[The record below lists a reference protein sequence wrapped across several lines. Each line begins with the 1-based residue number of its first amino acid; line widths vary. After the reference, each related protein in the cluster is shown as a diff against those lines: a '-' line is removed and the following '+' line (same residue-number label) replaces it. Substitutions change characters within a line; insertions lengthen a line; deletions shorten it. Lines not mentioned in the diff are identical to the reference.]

1 MKKAIVIGSSS
12 GVGRELA
19 ILLSKNG
26 YRVGITGRRKNKLE
40 EIQKTNTDAFIVQ
53 SFDCTQSNSIDELN
67 ELLLKLGRLDLLIFC
82 SGIGDINAVLD
93 YEIENKTNQLNVIAF
108 TKITSWAYN
117 YFLKKKQGHLV
128 VISSIAGLRGG
139 QFAPAYNAS
148 KAFQINYLEGLSQKA
163 YKTKHPIII
172 TDIRPGFIDTAM
184 AKGDNQF
191 WVSSKEKAAKKML
204 KSINAKTNIKYVSKR
219 WRIIAFILNNIP
231 SSIYKRL

>member
-26 YRVGITGRRKNKLE
+26 YRVGITGRRKKKLE

-67 ELLLKLGRLDLLIFC
+67 ELLLKLDRLDLLIFC
-82 SGIGDINAVLD
+82 SGIGDINAALD

-117 YFLKKKQGHLV
+117 YFEKQGHLV
-128 VISSIAGLRGG
+128 AISSIAGLRGG
-139 QFAPAYNAS
+139 
-148 KAFQINYLEGLSQKA
+148 
-163 YKTKHPIII
+163 
-172 TDIRPGFIDTAM
+172 
-184 AKGDNQF
+184 
-191 WVSSKEKAAKKML
+191 
-204 KSINAKTNIKYVSKR
+204 
-219 WRIIAFILNNIP
+219 
-231 SSIYKRL
+231 

>member
-1 MKKAIVIGSSS
+1 MG
-12 GVGRELA
+12 
-19 ILLSKNG
+19 
-26 YRVGITGRRKNKLE
+26 
-40 EIQKTNTDAFIVQ
+40 IQKINTDAFIVQ

-117 YFLKKKQGHLV
+117 YFEKQKQGHLV
-128 VISSIAGLRGG
+128 AISSIAGLRGG

-184 AKGDNQF
+184 AKGDNLF
-191 WVSSKEKAAKKML
+191 WVSSKEKAAKQML

-219 WRIIAFILNNIP
+219 WRIIAFILKNIP